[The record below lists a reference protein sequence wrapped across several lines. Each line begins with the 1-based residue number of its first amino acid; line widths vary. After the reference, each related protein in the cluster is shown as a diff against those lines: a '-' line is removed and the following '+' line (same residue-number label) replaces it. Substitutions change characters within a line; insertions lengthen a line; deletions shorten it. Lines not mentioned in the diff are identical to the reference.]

1 MTAENV
7 QKELRVFAS
16 AERKKAVEWFFKT
29 GKGQYGEGDIFLG
42 VSSPDMRRVSRKYR
56 DLPFAELQ
64 TLIAS
69 PIHEERSCALSILVQ
84 RYEKGG
90 ERQAQHKDP
99 LPKASPSAAASNYA
113 SDEGKRADRAVPADP
128 GQRRAIMD
136 FYLRNRQ
143 YVNNWD
149 LVDCSAHKILG
160 RAIHEGL
167 QEVVIL
173 DRLAVSDI
181 LWERRIAIIATM
193 YFIHKGQLDHTF
205 RLAER
210 LLADREDL
218 MHKAVGW
225 MLREAWKKDPAA
237 VEAFLINHY
246 PQIPRTAL
254 RYAIEK
260 MEETKR
266 QRFLKGRF

>member
-7 QKELRVFAS
+7 QKDLRVFAS

-29 GKGQYGEGDIFLG
+29 GKGQYGEGDIFIG
-42 VSSPDMRRVSRKYR
+42 VTSPDMRRVSRKYK

-64 TLIAS
+64 KLIAS
-69 PIHEERSCALSILVQ
+69 PIHEERSCALTILVL

-90 ERQAQHKDP
+90 ER
-99 LPKASPSAAASNYA
+99 KA
-113 SDEGKRADRAVPADP
+113 
-128 GQRRAIMD
+128 ILD

-167 QEVVIL
+167 QEVEIL

-193 YFIHKGQLDHTF
+193 YFIHKGQL
-205 RLAER
+205 
-210 LLADREDL
+210 
-218 MHKAVGW
+218 
-225 MLREAWKKDPAA
+225 
-237 VEAFLINHY
+237 
-246 PQIPRTAL
+246 
-254 RYAIEK
+254 
-260 MEETKR
+260 
-266 QRFLKGRF
+266 

>member
-1 MTAENV
+1 MRPGIASIMTAENV
-7 QKELRVFAS
+7 KKELRDFAS
-16 AERKKAVEWFFKT
+16 AERKKAVEWYFKT
-29 GKGQYGEGDIFLG
+29 GKGQYGEGDIFIG
-42 VSSPDMRRVSRKYR
+42 VATPDARRISRKFR

-64 TLIAS
+64 KLIAS
-69 PIHEERSCALSILVQ
+69 PIHEERSCALTILVQ
-84 RYEKGG
+84 QFQKAGTEPKLSTISSATNANNESADGK
-90 ERQAQHKDP
+90 RQAI
-99 LPKASPSAAASNYA
+99 L
-113 SDEGKRADRAVPADP
+113 
-128 GQRRAIMD
+128 D

-160 RAIHEGL
+160 RAIYEGL
-167 QEVVIL
+167 QDEAIL
-173 DRLAVSDI
+173 DRLTVSEV

-193 YFIHKGQLDHTF
+193 YFIHKGVLEHTF
-205 RLAER
+205 RLAEM
-210 LLADREDL
+210 LLADSHDL

-237 VEAFLINHY
+237 VEAFLIRHY

-260 MEETKR
+260 MEESKR
-266 QRFLKGRF
+266 LDFLKGRF

>member
-42 VSSPDMRRVSRKYR
+42 VSSPDMRRVSRKYQ

-90 ERQAQHKDP
+90 ERA
-99 LPKASPSAAASNYA
+99 N
-113 SDEGKRADRAVPADP
+113 RAPRANPEP
-128 GQRRAIMD
+128 RKTILD
-136 FYLRNRQ
+136 FYLHNMQ
-143 YVNNWD
+143 YINNWD

-167 QEVVIL
+167 QEVEIL

-193 YFIHKGQLDHTF
+193 YFIHKGQLEHTF
-205 RLAER
+205 RLAEK

-237 VEAFLINHY
+237 VETFLIKHY

>member
-7 QKELRVFAS
+7 QKDLRVFAS
-16 AERKKAVEWFFKT
+16 AERKKAFEWFFKT
-29 GKGQYGEGDIFLG
+29 EKGQYGHGDIFIG
-42 VSSPDMRRVSRKYR
+42 VTSPDMRSVSRKFR

-64 TLIAS
+64 KLIAS
-69 PIHEERSCALSILVQ
+69 PIHEERSCALTILVL

-90 ERQAQHKDP
+90 ER
-99 LPKASPSAAASNYA
+99 KA
-113 SDEGKRADRAVPADP
+113 
-128 GQRRAIMD
+128 ILD

-167 QEVVIL
+167 QEVEIL
-173 DRLAVSDI
+173 DRLAVSEV

-205 RLAER
+205 RLAEL

-225 MLREAWKKDPAA
+225 MLREAWKKDSAA
-237 VEAFLINHY
+237 VEAFLMKHY
-246 PQIPRTAL
+246 RQIPRTAL

-260 MEETKR
+260 MEESKR

>member
-42 VSSPDMRRVSRKYR
+42 VSSPDMRRVSRKYQ

-90 ERQAQHKDP
+90 ERA
-99 LPKASPSAAASNYA
+99 N
-113 SDEGKRADRAVPADP
+113 RAPRANPEP
-128 GQRRAIMD
+128 RKTILD
-136 FYLRNRQ
+136 FYLHNMQ
-143 YVNNWD
+143 YINNWD

-160 RAIHEGL
+160 RAIYEGL

-193 YFIHKGQLDHTF
+193 YFIHKGQLEHTF
-205 RLAER
+205 RLAEK

-237 VEAFLINHY
+237 VETFLIKHY

>member
-64 TLIAS
+64 KLIAS
-69 PIHEERSCALSILVQ
+69 PIHEDRSCALSILVQ

-90 ERQAQHKDP
+90 ER
-99 LPKASPSAAASNYA
+99 
-113 SDEGKRADRAVPADP
+113 ADRAP
-128 GQRRAIMD
+128 RANPEPRKTILD
-136 FYLRNRQ
+136 FYLHNMQ
-143 YVNNWD
+143 YINNWD

-167 QEVVIL
+167 QEVEIL

-193 YFIHKGQLDHTF
+193 YFIHKGQLEHTF
-205 RLAER
+205 RLAEK

-237 VEAFLINHY
+237 VETFLIKHY

>member
-64 TLIAS
+64 KLIAS

-90 ERQAQHKDP
+90 ERA
-99 LPKASPSAAASNYA
+99 N
-113 SDEGKRADRAVPADP
+113 RAPRANPEP
-128 GQRRAIMD
+128 RKTILD
-136 FYLRNRQ
+136 FYLHNMQ
-143 YVNNWD
+143 YINNWD

-237 VEAFLINHY
+237 VETFLIKHY

>member
-1 MTAENV
+1 
-7 QKELRVFAS
+7 
-16 AERKKAVEWFFKT
+16 
-29 GKGQYGEGDIFLG
+29 
-42 VSSPDMRRVSRKYR
+42 
-56 DLPFAELQ
+56 
-64 TLIAS
+64 
-69 PIHEERSCALSILVQ
+69 
-84 RYEKGG
+84 
-90 ERQAQHKDP
+90 
-99 LPKASPSAAASNYA
+99 
-113 SDEGKRADRAVPADP
+113 
-128 GQRRAIMD
+128 
-136 FYLRNRQ
+136 
-143 YVNNWD
+143 
-149 LVDCSAHKILG
+149 
-160 RAIHEGL
+160 
-167 QEVVIL
+167 VVIL

-193 YFIHKGQLDHTF
+193 YFIHIGQLDHTF

-237 VEAFLINHY
+237 VEAFLIRHY

>member
-42 VSSPDMRRVSRKYR
+42 VSSPDMRRVSRKYQ

-69 PIHEERSCALSILVQ
+69 PIHEERSCALAILVL
-84 RYEKGG
+84 RFEKGG
-90 ERQAQHKDP
+90 ERQAQHKGP
-99 LPKASPSAAASNYA
+99 LPKSSPSAAASNYA
-113 SDEGKRADRAVPADP
+113 SDEGERADRAAPADP
-128 GQRRAIMD
+128 EPRKTILD
-136 FYLRNRQ
+136 FYLHNMQ
-143 YVNNWD
+143 YINNWD

-160 RAIHEGL
+160 RAIYEGL

-237 VEAFLINHY
+237 VEAFLIKHY

-266 QRFLKGRF
+266 QSFLKETF

>member
-1 MTAENV
+1 MMSAENV
-7 QKELRVFAS
+7 KKELRVFAS
-16 AERKKAVEWFFKT
+16 AERQKAVEWFFKT
-29 GKGQYGEGDIFLG
+29 GKGQYGEGDIFIG
-42 VSSPDMRRVSRKYR
+42 VTTPDVRRISQKFK

-64 TLIAS
+64 KLIAS
-69 PIHEERSCALSILVQ
+69 PIHEERSCALTILVQ
-84 RYEKGG
+84 RYEKAGGEGG
-90 ERQAQHKDP
+90 ER
-99 LPKASPSAAASNYA
+99 KAILN
-113 SDEGKRADRAVPADP
+113 
-128 GQRRAIMD
+128 
-136 FYLRNRQ
+136 FYLRNTQ
-143 YVNNWD
+143 NINNWD

-160 RAIHEGL
+160 RAIYEGL
-167 QEVVIL
+167 QEVEIL

-193 YFIHKGQLDHTF
+193 YFIHKGQLHHTF

-210 LLADREDL
+210 LLADRQDL

-225 MLREAWKKDPAA
+225 MLREGWKKDPVA
-237 VEAFLINHY
+237 VEDFLKKHY

-266 QRFLKGRF
+266 LDFLKGSF

>member
-29 GKGQYGEGDIFLG
+29 GKGQYGEGDIFIG
-42 VSSPDMRRVSRKYR
+42 VATPDARRISRKYR

-90 ERQAQHKDP
+90 ER
-99 LPKASPSAAASNYA
+99 
-113 SDEGKRADRAVPADP
+113 ADRAAPADP
-128 GQRRAIMD
+128 GPRKAILD

-237 VEAFLINHY
+237 VETFLIKHY

-266 QRFLKGRF
+266 QRFLKGTF

>member
-1 MTAENV
+1 M
-7 QKELRVFAS
+7 
-16 AERKKAVEWFFKT
+16 
-29 GKGQYGEGDIFLG
+29 QYI
-42 VSSPDMRRVSRKYR
+42 
-56 DLPFAELQ
+56 
-64 TLIAS
+64 
-69 PIHEERSCALSILVQ
+69 
-84 RYEKGG
+84 
-90 ERQAQHKDP
+90 
-99 LPKASPSAAASNYA
+99 
-113 SDEGKRADRAVPADP
+113 
-128 GQRRAIMD
+128 
-136 FYLRNRQ
+136 
-143 YVNNWD
+143 NNWD

>member
-64 TLIAS
+64 KLIAS
-69 PIHEERSCALSILVQ
+69 PIHEDRSCALSILVQ

-90 ERQAQHKDP
+90 ER
-99 LPKASPSAAASNYA
+99 
-113 SDEGKRADRAVPADP
+113 ADRAAPADP
-128 GQRRAIMD
+128 GPRKAILD

-160 RAIHEGL
+160 RAIYEGL

-237 VEAFLINHY
+237 VEAFLIKHY

-260 MEETKR
+260 MEETKH